1 MRTHADMLLGQRV
14 MRMHCHRRGSERAIR
29 EVRELEER
37 GLASLKVQA
46 AQYVEAL
53 LPPSEA
59 AQGQPCAPSAVRQFC
74 ETAVKQPSQEHQ
86 MQLLSE
92 PSAVRSAMFPPFYPL
107 PCLPPLHLVILMT
120 VETVRQ

>member
-1 MRTHADMLLGQRV
+1 
-14 MRMHCHRRGSERAIR
+14 MHCHRRGSERAIR

-37 GLASLKVQA
+37 GLAALKVQA

-92 PSAVRSAMFPPFYPL
+92 SSAVRSATCPHLHPL
-107 PCLPPLHLVILMT
+107 PCLPPPTYHFDV
-120 VETVRQ
+120 